1 MTASLAQFPDGGWDL
16 AEAYRRELQ
25 VHCYRMTG
33 SLDESQDLV
42 QETMVKAWRARE
54 SFEARASLRTW
65 LYKIASNVCL
75 DALEKSARRS
85 LPALAYAPAGPGADV
100 EPPITEPVWLEPYP
114 DALLPSL
121 SEDPEA
127 RYDAKE
133 GVSLAFMVAIHVLP
147 ARQRA
152 VLILRDVLDWSAK
165 ETAVLLDTT
174 VSAVNSMLH
183 RARTE
188 LSGQYTSPLKPPS
201 QEETNAKTL
210 QLLDRYVTAWESA
223 DVNGLVSLLQDD
235 AKLAMPPSPTWV
247 LGREVIRAFL
257 ASTVFPGNVPGAW
270 SVAPTQAN
278 GQPAYAAYGLDPSS
292 GLRQAIGILVL
303 TVDAPAGDIISEITA
318 FMDPKLFEAFGFP
331 LQM

>member
-1 MTASLAQFPDGGWDL
+1 MTASLAQFPDDGWDL

-33 SLDESQDLV
+33 SFDESQDLV

-65 LYKIASNVCL
+65 LYKIATNVRL
-75 DALEKSARRS
+75 DALDKSARRS
-85 LPALAYAPAGPGADV
+85 LPALTYAPAGPGADV
-100 EPPITEPVWLEPYP
+100 EPPITEPVWLDPYP
-114 DALLPSL
+114 DALLPNL
-121 SEDPEA
+121 SADPEA
-127 RYDAKE
+127 RYDIKE
-133 GVSLAFMVAIHVLP
+133 AVSLAFMVAIHVLP

-165 ETAVLLDTT
+165 ETVVSKSTA

-188 LSGQYTSPLKPPS
+188 LNGHYTSPLRPTS
-201 QEETNAKTL
+201 EEETSAITL
-210 QLLDRYVTAWESA
+210 QLLERYVTAWESA
-223 DVNGLVSLLQDD
+223 DVDGLVSLLQDD
-235 AKLAMPPSPTWV
+235 ARLAMPPSPTWV
-247 LGREVIRAFL
+247 LGREAIRAFL
-257 ASTVFPGNVPGAW
+257 ALRVFLGSVPGAW
-270 SVAPTQAN
+270 SVAQTQAN

-303 TVDAPAGDIISEITA
+303 TIDAPAGDAVSEITA
-318 FMDPKLFEAFGFP
+318 FMDPALFEAFGFP